1 MTDMDLTAP
10 RPSNDVVRTHDKGHV
25 RTIALNRPDKMNALS
40 HALAWAIVTEVQKA
54 AHDDDVWVIALTGTG
69 RAFCAGLDLSGPG
82 EDVSPLP
89 PQERLMDDVSWVGR
103 FALVLRHECDKPVV
117 AGLNGVAAGAGLS
130 LAMAADMRIA
140 ARSCRLVAGYPRI
153 GASPDGGLTWTLP
166 QAIGYEQAMRFLLEN
181 RTVDADEAL
190 ALGFVGEVVD
200 DDRLEARLAEYCAFL
215 AERAP
220 ISSRLT
226 KRGVA
231 RATEIDLE
239 GHLRYE
245 LANIRRA
252 FATEDAKEARQA
264 FFEKRTPT
272 FRGR

>member
-1 MTDMDLTAP
+1 MSDL
-10 RPSNDVVRTHDKGHV
+10 VRVENKGRV
-25 RTIALNRPDKMNALS
+25 RTIVLNRPDKMNALS
-40 HALAWAIVTEVQKA
+40 HALAWAIVSEVKQA
-54 AHDDDVWVIALTGTG
+54 AHDDDVWVIAITGEG
-69 RAFCAGLDLSGPG
+69 RAFCAGLDLTGPG
-82 EDVSPLP
+82 EDTSPLP
-89 PQERLMDDVSWVGR
+89 PQERLMDDISWVGR
-103 FALVLRHECDKPVV
+103 FALVLRHECDKPIV

-140 ARSCRLVAGYPRI
+140 ARSTRLVAGYPRI

-190 ALGFVGEVVD
+190 RLGFVGEVVD
-200 DDRLEARLAEYCAFL
+200 DEALVGRLAEYCAQL

-220 ISSRLT
+220 ISNRLT
-226 KRGVA
+226 KRGIA
-231 RATEIDLE
+231 RATAIDLE

-252 FATEDAKEARQA
+252 FATEDAKEARKA
-264 FFEKRTPT
+264 FFEKRRPN
-272 FRGR
+272 FQGR

>member
-1 MTDMDLTAP
+1 M
-10 RPSNDVVRTHDKGHV
+10 SDVVRVQDKGRV
-25 RTIALNRPDKMNALS
+25 RTIMLNRPDKMNALS

-54 AHDDDVWVIALTGTG
+54 AHDDGVWVIALTGQG
-69 RAFCAGLDLSGPG
+69 RAFCAGLDLTGPG
-82 EDVSPLP
+82 DDVSPLP
-89 PQERLMDDVSWVGR
+89 PQERLMDDISWVGR
-103 FALVLRHECDKPVV
+103 FALVLRHECDKPIV

-190 ALGFVGEVVD
+190 RLGFVGEVVD
-200 DDRLEARLAEYCAFL
+200 DERLEARLAEYCALL
-215 AERAP
+215 AERSP
-220 ISSRLT
+220 IASRLT
-226 KRGVA
+226 KRTIA
-231 RATEIDLE
+231 RATAIDLE
-239 GHLRYE
+239 DQLRYE
-245 LANIRRA
+245 LACIRRA

-264 FFEKRTPT
+264 FFEKRTPLYK
-272 FRGR
+272 GR